1 MQKGRELR
9 RDDGRI
15 IIHFDY
21 DCFYASVVENEDPAL
36 KSVPL
41 GIQQK
46 QIIVTANYVGRSRGL
61 YKLQLVTEAKR
72 VCPEAVIILG
82 EDLTRFRNA
91 SKELYNFLRKRTWS
105 DRAERLGFDEVW
117 LDCTDMVDYNANLL
131 NPNDLSNSFF
141 CMDRSDPTA
150 GFSFDASSLFGPT
163 YPPRYN
169 ALETGKLSG
178 DVSDAQL
185 RLRLVLGS
193 HLARHLRHELES
205 QSGYTATVGIGTNKT
220 VSKLVG
226 NLHKPRNQTTIMP
239 PYQPVGSATAT
250 VTAFMDTHDIGKVP
264 GIGFK
269 LAQKVRQKILG
280 RTPAF
285 QAGLVYGGTKELVLV
300 QDVRRHPGMG
310 PEMLEEVLS
319 GPGSQKGIG
328 GKVWELLHGIDD
340 SEVAK
345 AKRVPSQVS
354 QEDSYM
360 KYLYSFDQVRKQLH
374 LLSER
379 LVIRM
384 HIDLMEDDDGLDDA
398 VQHQRRWLAH
408 PRTLRLTTRPR
419 PAPGPDGVRPRTFQR
434 ISRSAAMPNFVFSL
448 QDSPSALAERLVE
461 DSLVPMF
468 RKLHPE
474 TSGWNLSLINV
485 ACTNMAETA
494 ADSKDSSGRD
504 IGRMFRRQEDFLKD
518 FRLVDEAPDDEKQLS
533 LDIFN
538 GAACSPASS
547 HEHLASDQEWDAEPP
562 DDGDGM
568 HTCQICD
575 ARIPVFAA
583 AAHLRYHESTQAS
596 Q

>member
-1 MQKGRELR
+1 MQKSRELR

-21 DCFYASVVENEDPAL
+21 DCFYASVVENENPAL

-61 YKLQLVTEAKR
+61 HKLQLITEAKQ

-91 SKELYNFLRKRTWS
+91 SKALYNFLRERTWS

-131 NPNDLSNSFF
+131 NHNDLSNSFF
-141 CMDRSDPTA
+141 CMDRADPTA
-150 GFSFDASSLFGPT
+150 GFSFDASSIFGPT
-163 YPPRYN
+163 YPPKDN
-169 ALETGKLSG
+169 ALGTNKPSDGL
-178 DVSDAQL
+178 SDAHL

-205 QSGYTATVGIGTNKT
+205 QRGYSATVGVGTNKI

-226 NLHKPRNQTTIMP
+226 NLQKPGNQTTITP
-239 PYQPVGSATAT
+239 PYEPVGSATAT

-264 GIGFK
+264 GVGFK
-269 LAQKVRQKILG
+269 LAQKIRQKILG
-280 RTPAF
+280 RTPTF
-285 QAGLVYGGTKELVLV
+285 QAGLVYGGTKESISV
-300 QDVRRHPGMG
+300 QNVRLHPGMG

-379 LVIRM
+379 LIIRM
-384 HIDLMEDDDGLDDA
+384 HIDLMEDDDELEGDM
-398 VQHQRRWLAH
+398 QQQRRWLAH

-434 ISRSAAMPNFVFSL
+434 ISRSAPMPNFVFSL
-448 QDSPSALAERLVE
+448 QDTPSALAERLVD

-518 FRLVDEAPDDEKQLS
+518 FRLVDEAPDDDKQLS
-533 LDIFN
+533 LATSN

-547 HEHLASDQEWDAEPP
+547 HGELASDQEWDAEPP
-562 DDGDGM
+562 EDVDDV
-568 HTCQICD
+568 HECTICD

-583 AAHLRYHESTQAS
+583 AAHSQYHESTEQS